1 MKKKKSKKELLK
13 DLKVMDQYDQAQDL
27 DGGMSSWT
35 YNMGEL
41 NTGSAV
47 TTTTIPPYDNET
59 GLSMA
64 DGEIDKGLDVKFD
77 VSDSLYQPSFDFDH
91 DLRKKYPALKD
102 AYEHYQNVKQMC
114 ETREKEEDAD

>member
-41 NTGSAV
+41 NTGTAI
-47 TTTTIPPYDNET
+47 TTAGVGSLD
-59 GLSMA
+59 
-64 DGEIDKGLDVKFD
+64 DGLDVKFD
-77 VSDSLYQPSFDFDH
+77 VDDNLYQPSFDFDH
-91 DLRKKYPALKD
+91 NLRKKYPALKD
-102 AYEHYQNVKQMC
+102 AYDHYQTVKQMC
-114 ETREKEEDAD
+114 ETREREEDGN